1 MKDISGIEG
10 KVALVTGAAQ
20 GIGAAVTKALA
31 GLGATV
37 AALDRQMEGLHE
49 LSSKLTEQGRHV
61 VPFALD
67 VTDSRAVEEA
77 VALIES
83 ELGPIEILV
92 NVAGVLIKGFIE
104 ELSDEDWENTFAVN
118 TTGVF
123 HISRSVVKR
132 MAQRNGGAI
141 VTVGSNAAK
150 VPRMQMSAYVA
161 SKAAAAMFTKCLALE
176 YASCHIRCNI
186 VSPGS
191 TNTTMLHQLW
201 GDQGNQ
207 ESTIAGTPESFRIG
221 IPLGRVASPEDIA
234 DGVVF
239 LVSDRAKHITMHD
252 LCIDG
257 GATLGC

>member
-1 MKDISGIEG
+1 MGDISGIEG

-31 GLGATV
+31 NLGATV
-37 AALDRQMEGLHE
+37 AALDRQMDSLHE
-49 LSSKLTEQGRHV
+49 LSLELTGQGCHV
-61 VPFALD
+61 VPFELD
-67 VTDSRAVEEA
+67 VTDSRSVEEA
-77 VALIES
+77 VIRIEK
-83 ELGPIEILV
+83 ELGPVEILV
-92 NVAGVLIKGFIE
+92 NVAGVLIKGSIE

-132 MAQRNGGAI
+132 MAQRNSGAI

-176 YASCHIRCNI
+176 YASRQIRCNI

-191 TNTTMLHQLW
+191 TNTAMLHRLW
-201 GDQGNQ
+201 GEQGNQ
-207 ESTIAGTPESFRIG
+207 ESTIAGTPESFRLG
-221 IPLGRVASPEDIA
+221 IPLGRVAAPEDIA
-234 DGVVF
+234 EGVVF
-239 LVSDRAKHITMHD
+239 LVSDQARHITMHD